1 MTHFVNSAH
10 RAALEAMTL
19 AQLKTRL
26 AEIEVAG
33 KKAKDA
39 MMTQDGNRVVTL
51 AMFAGRLSN
60 VTAAEAA
67 YNSCR
72 MAWKDVMTV
81 INEREAA

>member
-10 RAALEAMTL
+10 RAALEAMSL
-19 AQLKTRL
+19 EQLKTRL
-26 AEIEVAG
+26 SDIEAAG
-33 KKAKDA
+33 KKAKAA
-39 MMTQDGNRVVTL
+39 MMTPDGNRVVSLT
-51 AMFAGRLSN
+51 MFAGRRSD